1 MVHNWSLPLEFS
13 TEQLKNFADEVRI
26 VLGEKKVC
34 SALIFFYFLF
44 LKGIIGLIPPAE
56 KQVGG
61 VKGMALEQV

>member
-44 LKGIIGLIPPAE
+44 LKGNNWFDFPQR
-56 KQVGG
+56 KSKWGG
-61 VKGMALEQV
+61 